1 MILRFVLGFAF
12 GCIYLVATYALTT
25 QLADQAPAFDSIREI
40 DLRTNVAVLTSD
52 DMQGRRTNTAGNRQA
67 SAFITNQF
75 TRLGL
80 TPAADGNYL
89 MPFDLII
96 PTLQAPER
104 NTLLLQ
110 DETNVSSGRLLLGTD
125 YFPQRF
131 SPSASGEGAVV
142 FAGFGITATAINHDD
157 YADADVTDKVVLL
170 LTHEPG
176 EYDPESKFDGLAPT
190 EHARLVRKAIEAER
204 RGAVAVLYTSDT
216 HNHNRLSS
224 LNSAMD
230 RTWPSV
236 ERRRPR
242 YELSA
247 WTDQLSIPA
256 MHIST
261 TVAERLV
268 ADNDISW
275 STLLSQAESETFTP
289 VELSTVVSTTT
300 DVFREHITSNNVVGL
315 LEGTHS
321 KALNEWL
328 IVGAHLDHEGVVGTQ
343 TYHGADD
350 NASGVAG
357 VLEVAEA
364 FVSAARAGHRPERS
378 ILFAAWNAE
387 ELGLLGSWAYTEHPL
402 TPLENTV
409 AVINLDMIG
418 RDEEI
423 PEQGGR
429 RFRGLPAQTAISNHN
444 AVNILGYS
452 RSTDLRQ
459 AVERANLTELDVRFR
474 YDDNPSNLLR
484 RSDQWPFLSR
494 GVPALFVHTG
504 LHADYHTS
512 RDVPEKLNYEKMT
525 RIVQFAYQ
533 LSWNLANNPDRPAL
547 N

>member
-1 MILRFVLGFAF
+1 MFLRFVLGFAF

-25 QLADQAPAFDSIREI
+25 QQADQAPAFDSIREI
-40 DLRTNVAVLTSD
+40 DLRTTVAVLTSD
-52 DMQGRRTNTAGNRQA
+52 DMQGRRTDTAGNQQA

-75 TRLGL
+75 ARLGL

-89 MPFDLII
+89 MPFNLII

-110 DETNVSSGRLLLGTD
+110 DETNVSAEGFVLGTD

-131 SPSASGEGAVV
+131 SPSSSGEGTVV
-142 FAGFGITATAINHDD
+142 FAGFGITATAIGHDD
-157 YADADVTDKVVLL
+157 YADTDVTGKVVLL

-190 EHARLVRKAIEAER
+190 EHARLVRKAIEAEQ
-204 RGAVAVLYTSDT
+204 RGAVAVLFTSDT
-216 HNHNRLSS
+216 HNHNRSPS

-242 YELSA
+242 YELAA

-261 TVAERLV
+261 KVAERL
-268 ADNDISW
+268 AAKNDIAW
-275 STLLSQAESETFTP
+275 STLLSQAESERFVP
-289 VELSTVVSTTT
+289 VELSAVVSTTT
-300 DVFREHITSNNVVGL
+300 DISREHITSNNVVGL
-315 LEGTHS
+315 LEGAHS
-321 KALNEWL
+321 TTLNEWL

-378 ILFAAWNAE
+378 ILFTAWNAE

-429 RFRGLPAQTAISNHN
+429 RFRGLPTQTAISNHN

-525 RIVQFAYQ
+525 RIVQLAYQ
-533 LSWNLANNPDRPAL
+533 LSWNLATNPDRPAL